1 MQLPHPAQLLMLQRL
16 QARLGQSRLGA
27 VLVRG
32 GLGSSVVQGVHLAA
46 RVLTAVVLARVLG
59 AEGFGIYALVMA
71 IIRVIQIPAQSGISK
86 VGMRFTAAYGAH
98 GQWDVMRGLWRR
110 LSQWMLVYGVVAI
123 AGALVLA
130 LALDYYRQSAALS
143 VTLAIAAPLLIL
155 LPFVIFHGALVRGLQ
170 HAVHGQM
177 PEFVVRPV
185 AFLMLVVL
193 SAWAVTPEQLTPQQ
207 AMLLQLLAGVLSLG
221 LAAYWLRK
229 ARPAEMLTAAARYQS
244 SQWFKA
250 IVPLSLTGGL
260 MLINNETD
268 VLMLG
273 ALAEPRDVGVYR
285 VAAQGANM
293 VVFFLTA
300 LEIVFAP
307 QISRLYA
314 EGHSGTLQRMLTWNT
329 RIVFLGALSVA
340 LIFWLAGHQILG
352 WVFGPEFVVGY
363 TALAILSAGYVVK
376 AGCGPVG
383 PILNMTGFE
392 RETAF
397 GAGVA
402 AMLNILLNAVL
413 IPYFGMTGA
422 ATATTISLL
431 LWNVILVHRAYQR
444 TGLDSTVW
452 GRSGTPKKQENRIS

>member
-1 MQLPHPAQLLMLQRL
+1 MLQRL
-16 QARLGQSRLGA
+16 QARVGQSRLGA
-27 VLVRG
+27 TLVRG

-59 AEGFGIYALVMA
+59 AEGFGIYALAMA
-71 IIRVIQIPAQSGISK
+71 IIRVMQIPAQSGISK

-98 GQWDVMRGLWRR
+98 GQWDAMRGLWRR
-110 LSQWMLVYGVVAI
+110 LTQWMLVYGAAAI

-130 LALDYYRQSAALS
+130 LALGYYRQDGQLGI
-143 VTLAIAAPLLIL
+143 TLAIAAPLLIL
-155 LPFVIFHGALVRGLQ
+155 LPFVIFQGALVRGLQ

-185 AFLMLVVL
+185 AFLLLVVL
-193 SAWAVTPEQLTPQQ
+193 GAWLVEPERLSPEQ
-207 AMLLQLLAGVLSLG
+207 AMLLQLLAGLLALG
-221 LAAYWLRK
+221 LAAYWLRR
-229 ARPAEMLTAAARYQS
+229 ARPAQILTTAARFQS

-268 VLMLG
+268 ILMLG
-273 ALAEPRDVGVYR
+273 AFAEPRDVGVYR

-300 LEIVFAP
+300 LEIVIAP
-307 QISRLYA
+307 QISRLYT
-314 EGHSGTLQRMLTWNT
+314 EGQIGTLQRILTWNT
-329 RIVFLGALSVA
+329 RIVFLGALCVA
-340 LIFWLAGHQILG
+340 LMFWLAGHQILG

-363 TALAILSAGYVVK
+363 TALAILGAGYVVK

-402 AMLNILLNAVL
+402 AILNILLNAIL
-413 IPYFGMTGA
+413 IPRFGMTGA

-431 LWNVILVHRAYQR
+431 LWNVILVYRAYQR

-452 GRSGTPKKQENRIS
+452 GRSGKSEAQDNRAL